1 MLELRKAVADG
12 RQVAGFGFFDP
23 ATAEVCGMF
32 VHPEFHGQGLGRQIL
47 STLESQAK
55 LAKLNY
61 LWLVSTLNA
70 QPFYASAGFKSQGR
84 SKWKHPNGFEL
95 DCVKMSKQLS

>member
-1 MLELRKAVADG
+1 M
-12 RQVAGFGFFDP
+12 
-23 ATAEVCGMF
+23 
-32 VHPEFHGQGLGRQIL
+32 
-47 STLESQAK
+47 ESQAK

-70 QPFYASAGFKSQGR
+70 ELFYASAGFNSQGR

-95 DCVKMSKQLS
+95 DCVNMSKELT